1 MFSNAQVEDFINK
14 CGLKYKI
21 HYASDTQNRGS
32 TWFCVYDKKNQPALD
47 FNPFSCWLVDLRTN
61 QKYHTDT
68 VTKFK
73 KFCQILSMED

>member
-1 MFSNAQVEDFINK
+1 MFSNAQVEIFLK
-14 CGLKYKI
+14 ECGLDYCI
-21 HYASDTQNRGS
+21 HRPSNVQSKGS
-32 TWFCVYDKKNQPALD
+32 TWFRVYDKKHQPALD

-73 KFCQILSMED
+73 KICQILSTED